1 MTGNPRK
8 WSGKESTGNTATNQT
23 LPVCRSLPRRPP
35 VDVHRAHEGTGS
47 RYHARTHASIP
58 ACLPVCL
65 SACLLALAPDRRP
78 ATKDTT
84 RQRRPIN
91 QPTNR
96 TIKQSSN
103 GSSNHSLPRAPHST
117 TSTRL
122 PFPSALPCL
131 ALPCLQSNGKNDDVC
146 RYAMPSTTPPIL
158 SPHSHPLP
166 ASLSLSLCLSVCR
179 QNHHAPYRTRKQS
192 HLCRIRKYD
201 MAGHPSPSV
210 SHIMCRSTDRPA
222 SRSLTQREGRPCH
235 RRGTTAS
242 ARSTAH
248 SAAPAC
254 PPPAADP
261 SRLWR
266 ARAAPSTPASTTRT
280 STAGCRGRM

>member
-1 MTGNPRK
+1 MTL
-8 WSGKESTGNTATNQT
+8 QT
-23 LPVCRSLPRRPP
+23 TMVGICGRYTHTVHMAYINAHLPRL
-35 VDVHRAHEGTGS
+35 
-47 RYHARTHASIP
+47 P
-58 ACLPVCL
+58 ACLSVCLPVCL
-65 SACLLALAPDRRP
+65 PWLQTGARLLKTQRDSDDRS
-78 ATKDTT
+78 T
-84 RQRRPIN
+84 N
-91 QPTNR
+91 QP
-96 TIKQSSN
+96 IEQSSN
-103 GSSNHSLPRAPHST
+103 RAMDQAITPSLVHPIPPPAPA
-117 TSTRL
+117 
-122 PFPSALPCL
+122 FPSHLPCL